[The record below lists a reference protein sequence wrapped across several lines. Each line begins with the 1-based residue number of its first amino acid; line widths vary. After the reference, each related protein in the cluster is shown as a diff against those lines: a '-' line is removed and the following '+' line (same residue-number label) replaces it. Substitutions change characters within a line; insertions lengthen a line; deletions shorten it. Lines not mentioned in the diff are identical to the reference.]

1 MAGEAHNY
9 TMNAIN
15 STSQPPAY
23 FWGHSG
29 NANHNGGPMGL
40 HAGDYNL
47 LYGWNALHNQSTT
60 GRVVGTTDIDALWVP
75 PNMNVGSDGCD
86 GRNCNMNQLYV
97 NYSGMGSSTGNRGQ
111 YWPIPGPMGQNR
123 MGTLNIRQIDDVDE
137 TDPMKQKRVPYP
149 WKRVLQKCCT
159 GNLDKCGS
167 DYNGHNAIGCGAQF
181 NTCKG
186 SDLIP
191 DDGALLSYQGQ
202 YCTTSC
208 KANYQGC
215 DLLKKSYCNQNPTSS
230 WCTCMTLDKTPDYKA
245 WLQAFTKKY
254 PSIPASK
261 LMYRDSE
268 GNNPCRDNLGGDLND
283 IFIPY
288 ELTLS
293 IGNLPESYS
302 ILELNVTGNN
312 NVLSDINMAQI
323 SGTNAANPA
332 AAIEASQAIVK
343 EAIKDKTAINQVGND
358 LAEQSEISN
367 FLLFIIFIVV
377 VCIIAGAAY
386 YYSHRKS
393 NNTAENTAEN
403 TSNTAENTESNDTD
417 ETTK

>member
-29 NANHNGGPMGL
+29 NVNHNGGPMGL
-40 HAGDYNL
+40 HSGDYNL
-47 LYGWNALHNQSTT
+47 LYGWDALHNQSTT

-86 GRNCNMNQLYV
+86 GRNCQMNQLYV
-97 NYSGMGSSTGNRGQ
+97 NYSGIGSSTGNRGQ

>member
-29 NANHNGGPMGL
+29 NVNHNGGPMGL
-40 HAGDYNL
+40 HSGDYNL
-47 LYGWNALHNQSTT
+47 LYGWDALHNQSTT

-86 GRNCNMNQLYV
+86 GRNCHMNQLYV

-123 MGTLNIRQIDDVDE
+123 IGALNIRQIDDVDE

-302 ILELNVTGNN
+302 ILELNVTGDN

-343 EAIKDKTAINQVGND
+343 EAIKDGTAINQVGND
-358 LAEQSEISN
+358 LAENSLAYQN
-367 FLLFIIFIVV
+367 LLLFIIFIVV

-393 NNTAENTAEN
+393 NNTAENT
-403 TSNTAENTESNDTD
+403 SNTAENDTD